1 MRRGNLRHRRLSLTC
16 RSLAGALAIA
26 VCSACD
32 HAPTR
37 DPIQDAVDATPADKV
52 GRYSFPDKIILA
64 NRTTFNFSNCR
75 ILLEGGITGELQ
87 QLPSGATM
95 TIMRSRFHPYVDA
108 DEFFRVGHQPGRM
121 ACDTPD
127 GPRSV
132 TFAGTDVD
140 KTVIVPNQR

>member
-1 MRRGNLRHRRLSLTC
+1 MPTDKPCPRRLLSTC
-16 RSLAGALAIA
+16 RSLVAALAIA
-26 VCSACD
+26 TIAACD

-64 NRTTFNFSNCR
+64 NRTPLNFSNCR

-87 QLPSGATM
+87 QLPAGATL

-108 DEFFRVGHQPGRM
+108 NEFFRVGHQPGRM

-132 TFAGTDVD
+132 SFAGTDTD
-140 KTVIVPNQR
+140 QTVIVPNKD